1 MHKRYSGI
9 RGERTYANQQTDI
22 AKDCT
27 DIELNGNYLEIVEKF
42 YYLGGT
48 LREL

>member
-9 RGERTYANQQTDI
+9 RGEMTY